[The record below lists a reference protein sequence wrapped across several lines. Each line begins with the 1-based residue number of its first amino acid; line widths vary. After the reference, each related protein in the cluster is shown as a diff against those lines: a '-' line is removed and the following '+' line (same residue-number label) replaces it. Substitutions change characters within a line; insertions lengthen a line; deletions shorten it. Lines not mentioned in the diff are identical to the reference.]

1 MFHRQSSR
9 QMSGRADAPPGD
21 TSIHTHP
28 HQSFTPHPR
37 LSSVCIAAHLGEATA
52 GSARG
57 CDRSRTQQF
66 LIRTKKRN
74 IYIYFYL
81 HYRCFFFSLKNP
93 EGSGWTKCFSSHRG
107 AVIAGLVISGPA
119 AESNETQ
126 THPRGSQ
133 QLHAAP
139 AVPRL
144 RGLAFMPQHKN
155 LFTDPLA

>member
-21 TSIHTHP
+21 TSIRTHP
-28 HQSFTPHPR
+28 HQSFAPHCRRCVSPLISGKR
-37 LSSVCIAAHLGEATA
+37 QQVQPEAAIGAGPNSFLSGQKQEHIYIS
-52 GSARG
+52 
-57 CDRSRTQQF
+57 
-66 LIRTKKRN
+66 IRTTDV
-74 IYIYFYL
+74 
-81 HYRCFFFSLKNP
+81 FFFSLKNP

-139 AVPRL
+139 AAPRL
-144 RGLAFMPQHKN
+144 RGFAFMPQHKN

>member
-1 MFHRQSSR
+1 M
-9 QMSGRADAPPGD
+9 
-21 TSIHTHP
+21 
-28 HQSFTPHPR
+28 
-37 LSSVCIAAHLGEATA
+37 
-52 GSARG
+52 
-57 CDRSRTQQF
+57 
-66 LIRTKKRN
+66 
-74 IYIYFYL
+74 
-81 HYRCFFFSLKNP
+81 FFFSLKNP

-139 AVPRL
+139 AAPRL
-144 RGLAFMPQHKN
+144 RELAFMPQHKN

>member
-21 TSIHTHP
+21 IHP
-28 HQSFTPHPR
+28 HTSPSKFCSS

-66 LIRTKKRN
+66 LIRTKKGT
-74 IYIYFYL
+74 YIFISV
-81 HYRCFFFSLKNP
+81 RTTDVFFFSLKNP

-139 AVPRL
+139 AAPRL
-144 RGLAFMPQHKN
+144 RGFAFMPQHKN